1 MLAIEGGARDERSE
15 DAAEARRPRLPLA
28 PQRHDALARALVARR
43 YDEIKRPER
52 RVGESRCVNRD
63 DLEQGGMPFPF
74 PISMIVSRHA
84 ATPPPDG
91 DAGTGDDA

>member
-1 MLAIEGGARDERSE
+1 MAATVLPASPEG
-15 DAAEARRPRLPLA
+15 A
-28 PQRHDALARALVARR
+28 PAPAFIRALFESARAGGL
-43 YDEIKRPER
+43 
-52 RVGESRCVNRD
+52 GEPTVIRVNRD

-84 ATPPPDG
+84 PTPPPDG